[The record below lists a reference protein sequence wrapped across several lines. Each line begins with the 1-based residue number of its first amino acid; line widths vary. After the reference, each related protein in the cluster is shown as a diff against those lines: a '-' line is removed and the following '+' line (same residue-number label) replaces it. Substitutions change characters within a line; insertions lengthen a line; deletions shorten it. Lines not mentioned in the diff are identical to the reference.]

1 MEHQVAG
8 LHGALRLPLGGEIGK
23 ADGTVLL
30 NGTLNEFDFGRQ
42 AGLVPGGEV
51 DEHVGAAGH
60 QAACPGG
67 QFFHQLGVA
76 PGAADAVQAPEACQD
91 GLHLRGGEHSPVHPV
106 SLHDGNAATCTLG
119 GGDGDARPAQGLN
132 VPLDGPPGHF
142 ELLRQLRG
150 GDLLPLKQN
159 GQDSDEP
166 LHLMETTAF
175 HISVCI
181 IA

>member
-1 MEHQVAG
+1 MSSI
-8 LHGALRLPLGGEIGK
+8 LGGR
-23 ADGTVLL
+23 LL
-30 NGTLNEFDFGRQ
+30 FIPR
-42 AGLVPGGEV
+42 GEV

-175 HISVCI
+175 TFLS
-181 IA
+181 AL